1 MFTVLS
7 LSFMNFKGKSR
18 SFGGNVV
25 VLTHL
30 LHSHLLLQEIIERLT
45 LIDSEDKVRL
55 LLSFEEAHL
64 FGLRLVL
71 LFDVLSKGLSSGIR
85 VTTVNNEGLCSKRQ
99 RIV

>member
-1 MFTVLS
+1 
-7 LSFMNFKGKSR
+7 MNIKEKDR
-18 SFGGNVV
+18 SCLGNVV
-25 VLTHL
+25 VLTYLLHNHL
-30 LHSHLLLQEIIERLT
+30 LSQEIIERLA